1 MKALQMQGSDLLTDQ
16 AEQTLF
22 LANFYS
28 LKTKLLLE
36 GWLGHCNVSTG
47 WAFCLIWGQTA
58 GW

>member
-28 LKTKLLLE
+28 LKTKKTPPGRLVRAL
-36 GWLGHCNVSTG
+36 
-47 WAFCLIWGQTA
+47 
-58 GW
+58 